1 VTSTP
6 TPFVRSYST
15 QQAEIVSGA
24 SKHPS
29 ESEHA
34 PAPTQA
40 TPADSRGDK
49 TSIRIR
55 SPLKKRNDKSGR
67 VHKVLEL
74 KVDTI
79 SLTKVPVVDLLAKS
93 SGLSKVKVKEAMIK
107 GTKRDGASAE
117 CRAVPISSGA
127 RLAL

>member
-1 VTSTP
+1 VTSAP
-6 TPFVRSYST
+6 TPIVRSYLT
-15 QQAEIVSGA
+15 QQSEIFSGA
-24 SKHPS
+24 SKPPS

-34 PAPTQA
+34 PVPTQA
-40 TPADSRGDK
+40 TPADSHGDK
-49 TSIRIR
+49 TLISIR
-55 SPLKKRNDKSGR
+55 SPLKKRNAKSGR

-107 GTKRDGASAE
+107 GTK
-117 CRAVPISSGA
+117 
-127 RLAL
+127 